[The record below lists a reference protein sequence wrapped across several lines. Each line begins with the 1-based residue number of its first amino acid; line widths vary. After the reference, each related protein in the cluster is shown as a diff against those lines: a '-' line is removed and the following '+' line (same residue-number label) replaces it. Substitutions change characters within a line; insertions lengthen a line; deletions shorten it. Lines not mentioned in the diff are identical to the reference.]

1 MQQQEQQD
9 PPSSSHSLHE
19 HPRVETQTQNSVHQL
34 SSHFSSNSQYSNNQQ
49 QQRQK
54 NQITYSNEPTIVS
67 LPPPRNSSTYGQ
79 QTKQYQRHHQQQH
92 QHQQQHNDNEQQ
104 PRGYTQKISAGQNTV
119 GTNPSLSDGTGRPIS
134 TINYDVQGMMQGGD
148 TSSVISGHKSLS
160 STGGRKKKVLLKIV
174 VLGDSGVGKTS
185 LMGRYHSNKFT
196 GNDIETFILIC
207 LLKTSVR

>member
-49 QQRQK
+49 QQRQRQK

-79 QTKQYQRHHQQQH
+79 QTKQYQRHQQQQH

-174 VLGDSGVGKTS
+174 VLGDSG
-185 LMGRYHSNKFT
+185 
-196 GNDIETFILIC
+196 
-207 LLKTSVR
+207 